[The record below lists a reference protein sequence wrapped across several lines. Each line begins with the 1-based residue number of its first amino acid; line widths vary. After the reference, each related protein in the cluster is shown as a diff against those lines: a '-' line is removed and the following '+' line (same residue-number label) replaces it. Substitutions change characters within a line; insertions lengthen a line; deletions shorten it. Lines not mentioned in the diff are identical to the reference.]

1 MNKSMESQTFPRS
14 IHRKFTASK
23 TFLAALINNLDR
35 QTKL

>member
-1 MNKSMESQTFPRS
+1 MNKSMESQTDFCDVY
-14 IHRKFTASK
+14 RKFTAYK

>member
-14 IHRKFTASK
+14 VHRNFTTSK
-23 TFLAALINNLDR
+23 TFLAALINNMDR